1 MTTQLRI
8 CGVQVWF
15 EGEAVCQ
22 DSKPP
27 DIFLLSVSDAEFIH
41 LLILSSFSR

>member
-8 CGVQVWF
+8 CGVKVWF
-15 EGEAVCQ
+15 ERQAVCQ
-22 DSKPP
+22 DSRHPYT
-27 DIFLLSVSDAEFIH
+27 FLLSVSDAEFIH